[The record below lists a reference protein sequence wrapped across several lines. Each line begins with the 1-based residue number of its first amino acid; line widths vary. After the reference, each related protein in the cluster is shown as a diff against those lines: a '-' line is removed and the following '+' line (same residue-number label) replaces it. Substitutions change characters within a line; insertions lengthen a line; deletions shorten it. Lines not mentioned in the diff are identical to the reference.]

1 MRGWHHRR
9 LPCLG
14 RQDAA
19 FLGRSCHFIGG
30 HFNQVILTPVHC
42 LGGERGGLEL
52 KGSLNN

>member
-1 MRGWHHRR
+1 MKGWHRS
-9 LPCLG
+9 CQG

-52 KGSLNN
+52 KGSLDN